1 MLIGAFGYSIY
12 TGGFLT
18 SLLFIDLATSTIAI
32 RLAWIISIFTS
43 VIGGFSGGL
52 LWTSQG
58 AFFSQNSKLFS
69 ETTKSEMEAVNNT
82 FASIFA
88 TTFLGSEMIIKL
100 FASIIYFII
109 PRSWGAKFILFA
121 FYTILSLAACSVLV
135 TITDLD
141 SKPSYDFSYKTVSKS
156 AGAAAKL
163 VFTESR
169 FALIVPYQ
177 IAFGFSTSFVT
188 YYIFGTVISGSHH
201 LGRTYV
207 GLLSSVVVLTAASIT
222 LPTGEEI
229 LKGTSDFF

>member
-12 TGGFLT
+12 IGGFFI
-18 SLLFIDLATSTIAI
+18 SLLFVDTATTTMGV
-32 RLAWIISIFTS
+32 RFAWIISIFTS
-43 VIGGFSGGL
+43 AIGGFSGGL

-58 AFFSQNSKLFS
+58 AFFSLNSKFFS
-69 ETTKSEMEAVNNT
+69 ETTKSEIEAVNNT

-88 TTFLGSEMIIKL
+88 TTFLGCEMIIKL

-121 FYTILSLAACSVLV
+121 FYTILSLAACSVIV

-141 SKPSYDFSYKTVSKS
+141 SKPLYDFSYKTVSKS

-177 IAFGFSTSFVT
+177 LAFGFSTSFVT
-188 YYIFGTVISGSHH
+188 YYVFGTVISGSHH

-207 GLLSSVVVLTAASIT
+207 GVLSSIVVLTAASIT
-222 LPTGEEI
+222 LPTGE
-229 LKGTSDFF
+229 